1 VLVKVSK
8 KIISVILL
16 FLVIYLMNHLMGA
29 GVNNLNLDVDDVKFE
44 RILFVPGINTP
55 KFYLARWTKD
65 LETNFPTKEIIFLD
79 DYIYYYWQDD
89 KTEAIVEKGVNIL
102 NDNKATIVI
111 AHSYGGVLAETM
123 IAQAEKA
130 NVVKLI
136 AMASPLQMNGFGI
149 DESKDFLQ
157 TPEEIDV
164 PTYSFGGY
172 IDPIVLFPL
181 SNLDDSNHKD
191 LWSGHSGFLF
201 NKDVRKQVLE
211 YAFGIE
217 ETEEID

>member
-1 VLVKVSK
+1 MLVKVSK